1 MPINDRIARTA
12 RSQRGVTL
20 VESLV
25 ALALLALASA
35 AVGRFMTGQI
45 RHAGVN
51 VTTSQAYS
59 YAADEIERIR
69 ALPYAE
75 MSSATQRRSAGA
87 VTYTIESE
95 VSDGVPAANM
105 KLIEVAVSWGSPHGV
120 QTIDVETVYTQV
132 TRD

>member
-1 MPINDRIARTA
+1 MPINDRLNRVA

-25 ALALLALASA
+25 ALALLALSSA
-35 AVGRFMTGQI
+35 AIGRFMTGQI
-45 RHAGVN
+45 RHAGIN
-51 VTTSQAYS
+51 LTTSQAYS

-69 ALPYAE
+69 ALPFDE
-75 MSSATQRRSAGA
+75 MSSGTHTRSTGA

-95 VSDGVPAANM
+95 VRGGVPAANM
-105 KLIEVAVSWGSPHGV
+105 KWVEVAVSWGSSNGA
-120 QTIDVETVYTQV
+120 QKIDVETVYAQV